1 MANGTKTH
9 ILFYGRNIHLIFE
22 RFNVVS
28 DDGRI
33 DQRVNVVTEVSSSG
47 RVLKLRQHLRGVKNV
62 AKYAL
67 RHSVW
72 PIKKPNF
79 TKSAPISNF
88 YYQSDAFQVAQ
99 TVAKYFGIF
108 SQNNCLQ
115 NLSKI
120 PNLVALVA
128 LKDDSCKVSL
138 IWV

>member
-1 MANGTKTH
+1 MANVTKTH

-62 AKYAL
+62 AL

-72 PIKKPNF
+72 PIKNPNF